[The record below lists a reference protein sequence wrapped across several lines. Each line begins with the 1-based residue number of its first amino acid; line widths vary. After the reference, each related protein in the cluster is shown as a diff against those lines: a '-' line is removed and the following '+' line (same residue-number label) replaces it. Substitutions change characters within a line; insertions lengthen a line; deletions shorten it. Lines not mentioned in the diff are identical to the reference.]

1 MTDPGSCAGGAGSV
15 HLMGLL
21 TRLTRRTERRA
32 DLPTQPWYDG
42 PDAEAEIE
50 GRAAGSRD
58 DQQILESWVR
68 NGYAIVEGLVG
79 HDAIDA
85 MLDDLDGMFA
95 ASAPV
100 PGLEFCDLEFA
111 EDGHRQTLDHSG
123 LLDRPLDVRL
133 AARARSN
140 WRVHGL
146 VERSPAADAVR
157 RNAPMQRVA
166 ALILGI
172 DTVASYSINFHNGSS
187 QALHQDCAVFHL
199 GVPNLI
205 VGAWIACEDIVESS
219 GPLVYHP
226 GSHRDEMFAEFDDY
240 PNTNLRTASDD
251 RAARYNRHIA
261 ARAEDFEEHRFLARK
276 GDVLFW
282 NGMLI
287 HGGSPIT
294 DRSVTRR
301 SLVLHF
307 VPAGADA
314 AEQVTLPG
322 RW

>member
-1 MTDPGSCAGGAGSV
+1 
-15 HLMGLL
+15 MGIR
-21 TRLTRRTERRA
+21 TRLTRRNGRRIE
-32 DLPTQPWYDG
+32 LPAQPWYDG
-42 PDAEAEIE
+42 PEAEAEIE
-50 GRAAGSRD
+50 RRCAGSQD
-58 DQQILESWVR
+58 DRRILESWVR
-68 NGYAIVEGLVG
+68 HGYAIVEGLID

-85 MLDDLDGMFA
+85 MLGELDGMFTA
-95 ASAPV
+95 TTAL

-111 EDGHRQTLDHSG
+111 DDGRRQTVDHQG

-133 AARARSN
+133 AARDRSN
-140 WRVHGL
+140 WRVHAL
-146 VERSPAADAVR
+146 VEHSVAADAVR
-157 RNAPMQRVA
+157 RDHEMQRIA
-166 ALILGI
+166 SLILGF
-172 DTVASYSINFHNGSS
+172 DTAASYSINFHNGSS

-205 VGAWIACEDIVESS
+205 VGAWVACEDIVESS
-219 GPLVYHP
+219 GPLVFYP

-240 PNTNLRTASDD
+240 PNTNLRTASDE
-251 RAARYNRHIA
+251 RAARYNRHVA
-261 ARAEDFEEHRFLARK
+261 GRADDFEQHRFLAKK

-294 DRSVTRR
+294 DRSTTRR

-307 VPAGADA
+307 VPSGADA
-314 AEQVTLPG
+314 ATQVTLPT